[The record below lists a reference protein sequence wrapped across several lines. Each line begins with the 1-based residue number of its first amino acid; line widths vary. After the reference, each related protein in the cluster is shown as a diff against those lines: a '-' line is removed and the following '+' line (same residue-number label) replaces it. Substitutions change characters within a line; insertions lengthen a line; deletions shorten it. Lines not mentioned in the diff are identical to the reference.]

1 MDSTDHPLQIKKKPI
16 DDIFQLLKDLRSDI
30 AQIRRDMVLIKN
42 EIQKVNDK
50 EKEIIVESAPGH
62 RGWFY

>member
-30 AQIRRDMVLIKN
+30 AQIRRDIVLIKN
-42 EIQKVNDK
+42 EIKKVNHK
-50 EKEIIVESAPGH
+50 EDINVESAPGH